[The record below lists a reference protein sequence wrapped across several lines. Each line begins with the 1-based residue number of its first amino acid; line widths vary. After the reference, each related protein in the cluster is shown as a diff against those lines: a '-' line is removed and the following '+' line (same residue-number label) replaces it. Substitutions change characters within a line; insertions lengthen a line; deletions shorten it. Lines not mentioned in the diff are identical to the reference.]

1 MVDGDC
7 MVVDV
12 RDTNG
17 FLFAVDMASATIGF
31 LLLFEESSLMVSA
44 TRIISEVAIEGI
56 AIPQR
61 DIRLLTR
68 RRFIV
73 FVVDFFRNGDVCDD
87 KRSDSLNYN
96 VC

>member
-7 MVVDV
+7 MVVDA

-17 FLFAVDMASATIGF
+17 FLFAVDMASATIEI

-44 TRIISEVAIEGI
+44 TRNTSAVAIEGI
-56 AIPQR
+56 VIPENGVL
-61 DIRLLTR
+61 LLTR

-73 FVVDFFRNGDVCDD
+73 FVVDFFGT
-87 KRSDSLNYN
+87 
-96 VC
+96 